1 MTSSPSGTPGVSA
14 IIMSRLDLMRPA
26 LDSVT
31 DRLCT
36 HPQVRAA
43 YPELLRLEHGIVR
56 ASVPLLETA
65 GREARRRGAAGDPVA
80 GGMVTYLRT
89 HAEQDA
95 FHDDWV
101 LADYAALGRDPDEI
115 RVEPP
120 PPTVAAMVGAVYYWV
135 LHYHPAALLGH
146 IAVLERFPPT
156 AELVDALV
164 ATTGFPEAAF
174 RTLRHHSAI
183 DPRHHEDV
191 WRLLDHLT
199 LEPRHV
205 AIVATTAL
213 HTMDLFIT
221 AQDEL
226 LGDLDAIAPIDS
238 TSL

>member
-1 MTSSPSGTPGVSA
+1 MASSPTSTPSVSA
-14 IIMSRLDLMRPA
+14 TIRSRLGLMRPA

-36 HPQVRAA
+36 HPQVRAV

-56 ASVPLLETA
+56 ASVPLLEIA
-65 GREARRRGAAGDPVA
+65 SREAAGRRGADGDAVAAGI
-80 GGMVTYLRT
+80 VTYLRT
-89 HAEQDA
+89 HAEEEQH
-95 FHDDWV
+95 HDDWV

-115 RVEPP
+115 RGEPP

-146 IAVLERFPPT
+146 IAVLEGFPPT
-156 AELVDALV
+156 VELIDELVV
-164 ATTGFPEAAF
+164 TTGYPEAAL

-183 DPRHHEDV
+183 DPHHGNDL
-191 WRLLDHLT
+191 WHLLDHLA
-199 LEPRHV
+199 LEQRHV

-226 LGDLDAIAPIDS
+226 LGDIDATTD
-238 TSL
+238 